1 MIEYTKKKVKL
12 NEVSETINVMN
23 IFDYQLVSKEND
35 NYKVILTFSRDDE
48 TPYFNQIYNLE
59 KKWKEEMEIP
69 MLPIYIMVMTAF
81 ILLTAYLIT
90 VLIFK
95 FNLIYFLTLMVPAL
109 ILIALSAFFHM
120 NRLKKLKIIF
130 LSYNDKKNEYA
141 LLAKE
146 MKEYHE

>member
-109 ILIALSAFFHM
+109 ILIVLSAFFHM